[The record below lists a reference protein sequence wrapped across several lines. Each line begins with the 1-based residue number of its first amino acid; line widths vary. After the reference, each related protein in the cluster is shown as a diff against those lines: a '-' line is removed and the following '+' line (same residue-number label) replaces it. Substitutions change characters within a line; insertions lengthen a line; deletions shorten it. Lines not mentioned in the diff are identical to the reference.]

1 MELNR
6 KRESELQKLQ
16 HDVEELQMQNETQLS
31 AFRKKHQEVQNEFA
45 DQIDQLNKLR
55 QRFGLRGVA
64 KTSRHSVVSWQ
75 CLRVSGVDGK
85 KLWAPFQLLKVRVT
99 QRSPQ

>member
-1 MELNR
+1 MNR
-6 KRESELQKLQ
+6 KREAELQKLQ

-55 QRFGLRGVA
+55 QRLRY
-64 KTSRHSVVSWQ
+64 
-75 CLRVSGVDGK
+75 
-85 KLWAPFQLLKVRVT
+85 VT
-99 QRSPQ
+99 ISFHAGTNLPI